1 MHKSGL
7 IKVLFSLYGAAMKS
21 YLLLFSLLLVLNLNA
36 QSNLPRAGE
45 FQTNALNKTDLIK
58 AMRPGNFL
66 SKETLDVINF
76 DSSNVSF
83 KGNYPFGSAFGL
95 GMSTSDNLVF
105 VGSGGGIYVTDVTDP
120 QNPLVRSEIRTRSLV
135 DDCTYDPVNKRLYV
149 CAYFSGIEIWDL
161 SDLENPVR
169 MSRIPTE
176 PYPRSGVAYSGNY
189 IFFTTNNNL
198 FSYDVT
204 DPYNPTVANELF
216 ITNALI
222 LQMYLKGNILYLVA
236 DTQGLKLID
245 VSNPLNLQLIH
256 AYSFIAG
263 TEFDISGNYLY
274 AVKNGTA
281 VFTVLDITDSLNVT
295 LKGTLNLG
303 GYPFDVAVF
312 NNMAYVAKGGTD
324 GGMQVIDVNNPSAPA
339 SVSLYPGD
347 FQFIQGSGNYVYLT
361 RNSEFSI
368 LDVSDPASVQY
379 VTGYEIPGFIYD
391 VSVSG
396 NYAYT
401 GSNGFRVMDIS
412 DSTHPVQVGY
422 ADIPGDN
429 VEAAGNSL
437 VVYCPQS
444 MTANNTVHI
453 MDVSDPANP
462 QSIASYTC
470 PVMTGDL
477 VVRDTLAYIACWWD
491 GVRIFNFAN
500 PSSLVQ
506 TAHTMGWTQG
516 GIAGVDWCYAQAV
529 AVEGNYLYI
538 IDYGPFET
546 DDTYGLYIMDITDPS
561 NPYLINRFQ
570 GITSHGVDLSVKNS
584 IVYIADG
591 YGGVEIV
598 NVADPLNPSVIGYVG
613 LPDGAT
619 GIKVVDNYAYV
630 SNYILGGV
638 ELIDIT
644 DPANSYIIGWY
655 KPSGCFAVGIEY
667 NNGFIYA
674 ADGVAGFQIYRNLL
688 AVVPVELTSFTAIT
702 NEEGVTLNWET
713 SSETNNSGFDIERS
727 TDDIVF
733 KKIGYVKGNGTT
745 SEAHSYSFK
754 DGGVSSVGGIVFYR
768 LKQIDYDGSCK
779 YSEAIKVEDAFLP
792 ANFSLSQNY
801 PNPFNPETSI
811 KFGIPKESKV
821 TLKVFNVLGKEI
833 ETVVDQKLDQG
844 YYNYKWNGSK
854 FASGVYF
861 YRLEAGNFVQ
871 MNKMIMIK

>member
-1 MHKSGL
+1 M
-7 IKVLFSLYGAAMKS
+7 GAHMKL
-21 YLLLFSLLLVLNLNA
+21 YLLFFSLLLVVNLNA

-45 FQTNALNKTDLIK
+45 IQVNKISTMDPIK
-58 AMRPGNFL
+58 NMRSDNFL
-66 SKETLDVINF
+66 SKETLDVLNF
-76 DSSNVSF
+76 DSSNVSW

-95 GMSTSDNLVF
+95 GMSSSGDLVF
-105 VGSGGGIYVTDVTDP
+105 VGSGGGIYVTDVT
-120 QNPLVRSEIRTRSLV
+120 NPLNPVIVSEIRTRSLV

-161 SDLENPVR
+161 SDLQNPVR

-198 FSYDVT
+198 FSYDVS
-204 DPYNPTVANELF
+204 DPYNPTIANELF
-216 ITNALI
+216 VTNALI
-222 LQMYLKGNILYLVA
+222 LQMYLKGNILYIVA
-236 DTQGLKLID
+236 DTQGLKLVD
-245 VSNPLNLQLIH
+245 VSNPINMQLIH
-256 AYSFIAG
+256 AYSFITG

-274 AVKNGTA
+274 AVNGGTGI
-281 VFTVLDITDSLNVT
+281 FTILDITDSLNVT
-295 LKGTLNLG
+295 VKSSLNIG
-303 GYPFDVAVF
+303 GYPYDIAVF
-312 NNMAYVAKGGTD
+312 NNMAYVAKVGTD
-324 GGMQVIDVNNPSAPA
+324 GGLQVIDVNNPAAPT
-339 SVSLYPGD
+339 VISLYSGD
-347 FQFIQGSGNYVYLT
+347 YGFIQGQGNYVYLS
-361 RNSEFSI
+361 RNSDFTI
-368 LDVSDPASVQY
+368 LDVSDSSSVQY
-379 VTGYEIPGFIYD
+379 VSGYKIPGFIYD

-401 GSNGFRVMDIS
+401 ASNGFRVMDIS

-444 MTANNTVHI
+444 MTANNTVHV
-453 MDVSDPANP
+453 MDVSNPANP
-462 QSIASYTC
+462 VSLSSFLC

-477 VVRDTLAYIACWWD
+477 VVKDTLAYIACWWD

-500 PSSLVQ
+500 PSNLIQ

-516 GIAGVDWCYAQAV
+516 GIPGVDWCYAQSV

-538 IDYGPFET
+538 IDYKPFEQ
-546 DDTYGLYIMDITDPS
+546 DDTYGLYIMDIS
-561 NPYLINRFQ
+561 NPSSPTLINRFQ
-570 GITSHGVDLSVKNS
+570 GITSHGVDLAVKDG

-598 NVADPLNPSVIGYVG
+598 NVSDPLNPAVIGYVN

-638 ELIDIT
+638 EMIDIT
-644 DPANSYIIGWY
+644 NPGSALIAGWY

-674 ADGVAGFQIYRNLL
+674 ADGVAGFQVYRNLL
-688 AVVPVELTSFTAIT
+688 AVVPVELISFRAIT
-702 NEEGVTLNWET
+702 NEDGVTLSWET
-713 SSETNNSGFDIERS
+713 ASETNNSGFDVERS
-727 TDDIVF
+727 TDNIVF
-733 KKIGYVKGNGTT
+733 QKIGYVKGNGTT
-745 SEAHSYSFK
+745 SEEHSYSFK
-754 DGGVSSVGGIVFYR
+754 DGDITSVGGTVYYR
-768 LKQIDYDGSCK
+768 LRQINYDGSSK

-792 ANFSLSQNY
+792 AKFSLSQNY
-801 PNPFNPETSI
+801 PNPFNPETTI

-821 TLKVFNVLGKEI
+821 TLKVYDVLGKEI
-833 ETVVDQKLDQG
+833 ATIVDRELDPG
-844 YYNYKWNGSK
+844 YYKYNWNGSK

-861 YRLEAGNFVQ
+861 YRLEAGTFMQ
-871 MNKMIMIK
+871 INKMIMIK